1 MGSTV
6 IFCHQRAGLGLFGL
20 VALTTR
26 QRFKEIGV
34 RKVLGASLGQIL
46 RLLFVDFLKR
56 IGIAVIIAI
65 PFTWY
70 LVS

>member
-6 IFCHQRAGLGLFGL
+6 IFYHQRAELGLFGL
-20 VALTTR
+20 FALTTR

-34 RKVLGASLGQIL
+34 RKVLGASLGQTL